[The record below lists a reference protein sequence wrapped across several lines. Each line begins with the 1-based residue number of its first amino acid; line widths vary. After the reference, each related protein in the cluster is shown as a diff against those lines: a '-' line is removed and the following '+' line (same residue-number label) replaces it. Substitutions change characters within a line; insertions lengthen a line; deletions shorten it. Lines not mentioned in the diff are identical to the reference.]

1 MPQMTKQ
8 ECQLLVLVLRAL
20 ESLHFR
26 NAALESIL
34 EKFPPPAEKLPDWNS
49 TALELA
55 QDPGVQPRTR
65 ERFRRIVAE
74 IEDAQIPSQSAL
86 AELLRLL
93 PVRGK
98 PN

>member
-1 MPQMTKQ
+1 MTKE
-8 ECQLLVLVLRAL
+8 ECQFVALILRAL

-34 EKFPPPAEKLPDWNS
+34 EKFPPPEERLSDWRS
-49 TALELA
+49 TAQKLA
-55 QDPGVQPRTR
+55 EDSGVQPQIR

-74 IEDAQIPSQSAL
+74 LEAAQPPSQSAL
-86 AELLRLL
+86 AELLKAF